1 MQEDDTLKGGR
12 PVMVIKKRKGSRPKV
27 QEEKQLIENVENEFC
42 NNKRFEQIVDN
53 KPETNNTEKL
63 NGKPPN
69 ATKQNILEEKFVEEP
84 DNKKLNDRNAII
96 LDSNEY
102 SYFRITVEFDLI
114 SYILFIIAFITRVHK
129 LWLPNNVV

>member
-1 MQEDDTLKGGR
+1 MQEDDTFKGGR

-27 QEEKQLIENVENEFC
+27 QEEKKLIENVENEFC

-53 KPETNNTEKL
+53 KPETNNSEKL

-69 ATKQNILEEKFVEEP
+69 ATKQNILEEKIVKEP